1 MLRVDV
7 PVGVDDIPGPLGE
20 AILALLDGERS

>member
-7 PVGVDDIPGPLGE
+7 PVGVYDIPGPLGE
-20 AILALLDGERS
+20 AILALLDGER